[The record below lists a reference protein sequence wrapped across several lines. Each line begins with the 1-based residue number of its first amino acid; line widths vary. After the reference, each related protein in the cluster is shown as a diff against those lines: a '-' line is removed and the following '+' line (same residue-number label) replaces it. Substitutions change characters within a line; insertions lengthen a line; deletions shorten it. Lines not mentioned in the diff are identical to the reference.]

1 MSFEPS
7 ACAVDTASTAFA
19 TSASQPAGRLLTI
32 GALARAAGLAAETL
46 RHYERLGLLQPA
58 ARTASGYRLY
68 TADQLPRLDFIR
80 RAQALGFSLADIGE
94 LLALHARPE
103 ADMGAVRAIAEQ
115 RLADIDAKIDDLQ
128 RLRRGLQALLAACP
142 GHGPN
147 RDCPILAA
155 LQRDT
160 TEADDG

>member
-1 MSFEPS
+1 MNSPLPS
-7 ACAVDTASTAFA
+7 A
-19 TSASQPAGRLLTI
+19 SAAGDSLTI
-32 GALARAAGLAAETL
+32 GALARAAGVAPETL

-68 TADQLPRLDFIR
+68 TADLLPRLDFIR
-80 RAQALGFSLADIGE
+80 RAQSLGFSLAEIGE

-147 RDCPILAA
+147 SGCPILAA
-155 LQRDT
+155 LQGDAMET
-160 TEADDG
+160 GDD